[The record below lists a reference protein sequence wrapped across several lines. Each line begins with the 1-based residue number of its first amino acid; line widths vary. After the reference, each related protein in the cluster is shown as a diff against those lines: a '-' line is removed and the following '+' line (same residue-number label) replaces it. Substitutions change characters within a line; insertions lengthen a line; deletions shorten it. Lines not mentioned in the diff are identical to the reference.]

1 MPSTI
6 QRSFAGGEIAPAL
19 YGRADQIK
27 YQTGLQICRNFLVMR
42 HGGVANRPGTRFVT
56 EVKDSTKAV
65 RLVKFVFN
73 TSQTY
78 VLEFGD
84 LYMRVIKNG
93 VQLKVGGVPYEIVT
107 PYVAADLRS
116 LQYVQS
122 GDVITIVHKS
132 YAPRTLARTG
142 DTAWTL
148 STLTFAPSIAAPTT
162 PAASPA
168 GTANYYVVTAV
179 KAETFEESLPTS
191 EVGSS
196 TAAPTTA
203 SPVTIT
209 WTAVSGAQEYNVYKK
224 KNGVFGYIG
233 VAQGTSFKDDGLSAD
248 VTETPPQSRN
258 PFPTANDYPGVV
270 SYYQQR
276 QLFASSTN
284 NPEKVWM
291 SRTGNYK
298 NFSIRSPLQDDDA
311 VTFTI
316 AGRQVNK
323 IEHLLEIGNMLILT
337 SGGEWLILGDAD
349 GVVRPSAINLKQQGY
364 TGSSSIP
371 PIVVGNN
378 ALYVQARGTVCRDL
392 RYDFQSDGYTGR
404 DLTVFAA
411 HLFDGYQIVAW
422 DYAQIP
428 HSIVWT
434 VRSDG
439 TLLGLTYV
447 REHEVWG
454 WHRHDTDG
462 LFEDVV
468 AVPEGNEDSIYVV
481 VQRTVNGVS
490 KRYIERFAPR
500 ATSQTIDIKR
510 DAFFVDCG
518 GTYDGKNAG
527 ATTLKVDANTGLT
540 VQQTQFLVASAGSFT
555 AGEVG
560 NAYDLTVGS
569 VTIRFSVLEY
579 VSATV
584 LVVQPSK
591 NIPAGFAGVT
601 STNWS
606 RCVDEISGLSFLIG
620 KTVAI
625 LADGNVH
632 PQRVVD
638 GTGKITLDR
647 PYSVVHVGLP
657 YLSTIKTLALDAQNA
672 ETISDK
678 HKIINK
684 VSMQVESSRG
694 IFAGPDQAH
703 LREYKQRQY
712 EPYNEPVALATRLV
726 EVQTIA
732 QWDKNAQVTVEQQD
746 PIPITILSIVPQ
758 VTVAPK

>member
-19 YGRADQIK
+19 YGRADQVK
-27 YQTGLQICRNFLVMR
+27 YQTGLQTCRNFVVMR
-42 HGGVANRPGTRFVT
+42 HGGVSNRPGTKFIA
-56 EVKDSTKAV
+56 EVKDSTKSV

-73 TSQTY
+73 ASQTY
-78 VLEFGD
+78 VLEFGNQ
-84 LYMRVIKNG
+84 YMRIIKNG
-93 VQLKVGGVPYEIVT
+93 VQLKVSGVPYEIAT
-107 PYVAADLRS
+107 PYQTADLRT

-122 GDVITIVHKS
+122 GDVITIVHKN
-132 YAPRTLARTG
+132 YAPRSLSRTG

-148 STLTFAPSIAAPTT
+148 SLITFSPSISAPTNAVT
-162 PAASPA
+162 NHPGA
-168 GTANYYVVTAV
+168 GVNYVVTAV
-179 KAETFEESLPTS
+179 KEETYEESVQSNIANTHITPTS
-191 EVGSS
+191 SS
-196 TAAPTTA
+196 QT
-203 SPVTIT
+203 VTIS
-209 WTAVSGAQEYNVYKK
+209 WTAVTGAQEYNVYKQ

-233 VAQGTSFKDDGLSAD
+233 VAKGTSLVDDGLAAD
-248 VTETPPQSRN
+248 VTETPPQDRN
-258 PFPTANDYPGVV
+258 PFPTAGDYPAVV

-276 QLFASSTN
+276 QLFASSTS

-298 NFSIRSPLQDDDA
+298 NFSVRSPLQDDDSI
-311 VTFTI
+311 TFTI

-337 SGGEWLILGDAD
+337 SGGEWLMLGDAD
-349 GVVRPSAINLKQQGY
+349 GVVKPAAINLKQQGY
-364 TGSSSIP
+364 TGSASIP
-371 PIVVGNN
+371 PIVIGNN
-378 ALYVQARGTVCRDL
+378 ALYVQARGTICRDL

-411 HLFDGYQIVAW
+411 HMFDGFQIVAW

-462 LFEDVV
+462 FFEDVA
-468 AVPEGNEDSIYVV
+468 AVPEGNEDSVYVV
-481 VQRTVNGVS
+481 VRRTINGVS

-500 ATSQTIDIKR
+500 ATSQTLDIKR

-518 GTYDGKNAG
+518 GTYDGKNT
-527 ATTLKVDANTGLT
+527 ATTMLT
-540 VQQTQFLVASAGSFT
+540 VTATTGSTVQDTQVLTSSTTSFSLT
-555 AGEVG
+555 EVG
-560 NAYDLTVGS
+560 NAYDITVGAT
-569 VTIRFSVLEY
+569 TIRFKVMEY
-579 VSATV
+579 VSPTV
-584 LVVQPSK
+584 VLVQPSK
-591 NIPAGFAGVT
+591 NLPSGFSGTGT
-601 STNWS
+601 STWS
-606 RCVDEISGLSFLIG
+606 RCVDEISGLTFLIG
-620 KTVAI
+620 KTVTI

-632 PQRVVD
+632 PSRVVD
-638 GTGKITLDR
+638 NSGKITLDR
-647 PYSVVHVGLP
+647 AYSVVHVGLP
-657 YLSTIKTLALDAQNA
+657 YTSTIKTLALDVQNA
-672 ETISDK
+672 ETITDK
-678 HKIINK
+678 HKIITK
-684 VSMQVESSRG
+684 VSMQVETSRG
-694 IFAGPDQAH
+694 IFAGPDEAH

-732 QWDKNAQVTVEQQD
+732 QWDKNAQVVVQQQD

-758 VTVAPK
+758 VQVAPK

>member
-27 YQTGLQICRNFLVMR
+27 YQTGLQTCRNFIVMR
-42 HGGVANRPGTRFVT
+42 HGGVANRAGTKFVA
-56 EVKDSTKAV
+56 EVKDSTKQV

-73 TSQTY
+73 SAQTY

-84 LYMRVIKNG
+84 QYMRVIKNG
-93 VQLKVGGVPYEIVT
+93 ALMRVSGIPYEIAT
-107 PYVAADLRS
+107 PYLAADLRS
-116 LQYVQS
+116 LNYVQS
-122 GDVITIVHKS
+122 GDVITIVHKN
-132 YAPRTLARTG
+132 YAPRTLSRSG

-148 STLTFAPSIAAPTT
+148 STLTFSPSIAAPTN
-162 PAASPA
+162 AATSHP
-168 GTANYYVVTAV
+168 GTAVYYVVTAV
-179 KAETFEESLPTS
+179 KEETYEESVQSNNAGTHITS
-191 EVGSS
+191 TSS
-196 TAAPTTA
+196 SQT
-203 SPVTIT
+203 VTIT
-209 WTAVSGAQEYNVYKK
+209 WNAVAGAQEYNIYKQ
-224 KNGVFGYIG
+224 KNGVFGYLG
-233 VAQGTSFKDDGLSAD
+233 VAKGTSFVDDGLFPD
-248 VTETPPQSRN
+248 VTETPPQDRN

-276 QLFASSTN
+276 QMFASSTA

-337 SGGEWLILGDAD
+337 SGGEWLMLGDAD
-349 GVVRPSAINLKQQGY
+349 GVVKPSAINLKQQGY
-364 TGSSSIP
+364 TGSSSIT
-371 PIVVGNN
+371 PIVIGNN
-378 ALYVQARGTVCRDL
+378 ALYVQARGTICRDL

-411 HLFDGYQIVAW
+411 HLFDGYQILAW

-439 TLLGLTYV
+439 VLLGLTYV

-462 LFEDVV
+462 QFEDVV
-468 AVPEGNEDSIYVV
+468 AVPEGNEDTVYVV
-481 VQRTVNGVS
+481 VRRTVNGVS

-500 ATSQTIDIKR
+500 ATSQTLDIKR

-527 ATTLKVDANTGLT
+527 ATTLKVEANTGLT
-540 VQQTQFLVASAGSFT
+540 VQHTQFLVASAASFS
-555 AGEVG
+555 AAEVG
-560 NAYDLTVGS
+560 NAYDLTVGG
-569 VTIRFSVLEY
+569 VTLRFNVLEY
-579 VSATV
+579 VSTTV

-591 NIPAGFAGVT
+591 NIPAGVAGVT
-601 STNWS
+601 TATWS
-606 RCVDEISGLSFLIG
+606 RCVDEVSGLTFLVG

-638 GTGKITLDR
+638 ATGKITLDR

-657 YLSTIKTLALDAQNA
+657 YLSTIKTLALDAQAA
-672 ETISDK
+672 ETIADK
-678 HKIINK
+678 HKIITK

-726 EVQTIA
+726 EVQTVA

>member
-1 MPSTI
+1 MPSSI

-27 YQTGLQICRNFLVMR
+27 YQTGLQMCRNFVVMR
-42 HGGVANRPGTRFVT
+42 HGGVANRPGTRFVA
-56 EVKDSTKAV
+56 EVKDNTKAV

-73 TSQTY
+73 ADQTY
-78 VLEFGD
+78 VLEFGNQ
-84 LYMRVIKNG
+84 YMRVIKNG
-93 VQLKVGGVPYEIVT
+93 VQLKVGNVPYEIST
-107 PYVAADLRS
+107 PYLTADLRG

-122 GDVITIVHKS
+122 GDVVTIVHKN
-132 YAPRTLARTG
+132 YAPRTLSRTG

-148 STLTFAPSIAAPTT
+148 ALLTFAPSIAAPTNAT
-162 PAASPA
+162 TDNP
-168 GTANYYVVTAV
+168 GTAVYYVVTAV
-179 KAETFEESLPTS
+179 KAETYEESVQSNLAGTHIATTS
-191 EVGSS
+191 SS
-196 TAAPTTA
+196 QKVVINWA
-203 SPVTIT
+203 
-209 WTAVSGAQEYNVYKK
+209 AVSGAQEYNVYKQ
-224 KNGVFGYIG
+224 KNGVFGYLG
-233 VAQGTSFKDDGLSAD
+233 VAKGTSFVDDGLSPD
-248 VTETPPQSRN
+248 VTETPPQDRN
-258 PFPTANDYPGVV
+258 PFPTVGDYPAVV

-311 VTFTI
+311 ITFTI

-337 SGGEWLILGDAD
+337 SGGEWLMLGDAD

-364 TGSSSIP
+364 TGSSNIP

-378 ALYVQARGTVCRDL
+378 ALYVQARGTICRDL

-411 HLFDGYQIVAW
+411 HLFDGYSIVAW

-439 TLLGLTYV
+439 VLLGLTYV

-468 AVPEGNEDSIYVV
+468 AIPENNEDAVYVV
-481 VQRTVNGVS
+481 VKRTVNGVT
-490 KRYIERFAPR
+490 KRYIERFASR
-500 ATSQTIDIKR
+500 GTSQTLDIKR
-510 DAFFVDCG
+510 DAFFLDCG
-518 GTYDGKNAG
+518 GTYDGKNTG
-527 ATTLKVDANTGLT
+527 STTLTVTAGTGLT
-540 VQQTQFLVASAGSFT
+540 VQQTQVLTSSASLFSAGD
-555 AGEVG
+555 VG
-560 NAYDLTVGS
+560 NSFEMTVAGT
-569 VTIRFSVLEY
+569 TIRFSVLAY
-579 VSATV
+579 TSATSV
-584 LVVQPSK
+584 TVQPSK
-591 NIPAGFAGVT
+591 NVPVGFAGVATT
-601 STNWS
+601 SWAK
-606 RCVDEISGLSFLIG
+606 CVDEISGLTYLIG
-620 KTVAI
+620 KTVSI

-632 PQRVVD
+632 PQRTVD
-638 GTGKITLDR
+638 NTGKIVLDR

-657 YLSTIKTLALDAQNA
+657 YLSAIKTLALDAQNA
-672 ETISDK
+672 ETLVDK
-678 HKIINK
+678 HKIITK

-694 IFAGPDQAH
+694 IFAGPDEAH

-726 EVQTIA
+726 EVQTTA
-732 QWDKNAQVTVEQQD
+732 QWDKNAQVVVEQQD

-758 VTVAPK
+758 VQVAPR